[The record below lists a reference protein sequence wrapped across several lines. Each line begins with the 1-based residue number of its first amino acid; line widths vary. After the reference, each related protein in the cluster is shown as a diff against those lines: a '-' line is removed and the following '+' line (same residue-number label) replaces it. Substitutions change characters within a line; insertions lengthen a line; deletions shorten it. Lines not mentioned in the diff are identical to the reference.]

1 MHLRYIL
8 VSYLCKKNLPYKV
21 YLFCRLFIRNSER
34 LAASNSSNSSSYYS
48 FIFKWLQQQMPN
60 IIFLQIHIIQVEC
73 VWLEVTAWNAE
84 HFLQCFHHHTY
95 LCIFRDDRSLYDN
108 CLLSDSRID
117 NGFGGRYNNDLES
130 RYNWAVYRINPDCN
144 GGGGYGKSVGLTK
157 V

>member
-1 MHLRYIL
+1 MIAATDAEYYIFAD
-8 VSYLCKKNLPYKV
+8 PYHTGRMRLIGG
-21 YLFCRLFIRNSER
+21 YSLFN
-34 LAASNSSNSSSYYS
+34 
-48 FIFKWLQQQMPN
+48 
-60 IIFLQIHIIQVEC
+60 
-73 VWLEVTAWNAE
+73 NAE

-144 GGGGYGKSVGLTK
+144 GGGGYGKSVGLT
-157 V
+157 VV